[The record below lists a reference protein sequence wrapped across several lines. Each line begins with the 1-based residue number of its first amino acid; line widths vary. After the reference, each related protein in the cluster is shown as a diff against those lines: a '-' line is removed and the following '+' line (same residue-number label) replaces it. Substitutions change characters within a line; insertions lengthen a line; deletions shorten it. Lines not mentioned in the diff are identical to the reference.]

1 MGTLARAGMVRAW
14 DLPTRLFHWT
24 LVTLLISAWVSF
36 RFAEAVGDYTLRWH
50 RWNGYAILVLIVFR
64 LIWGLVGSSTSRFAS
79 FVSWPWS
86 AAGYILD
93 MLRGRD
99 RRYLGHNPLGAWMI
113 IGLLTVVTVQGI
125 LGLYTVEHNDITA
138 GPLYRTVPE
147 AVWQQL
153 SKWHLWVFYW
163 VILPLVGVHVTA
175 NVLYGAV
182 KHEPLVAAMVT
193 GVKPV
198 SDYEDGTEA
207 QIVKRP
213 LLRAF
218 AVLCISA
225 GIVFG
230 GIVLLGGRL

>member
-1 MGTLARAGMVRAW
+1 MGSLARTGVVRAW

-24 LVTLLISAWVSF
+24 LVTLIISAWVSF

-64 LIWGLVGSSTSRFAS
+64 LLWGLVGSSTSRFSS
-79 FVSWPWS
+79 FLSWPWT
-86 AAGYILD
+86 AVRYITD
-93 MLRGRD
+93 MVRGRD
-99 RRYLGHNPLGAWMI
+99 RHYLGHNPLGAWMI
-113 IGLLTVVTVQGI
+113 VGLLTVVAAQGV

-163 VILPLVGVHVTA
+163 VILPLVGIHVTA
-175 NVLYGAV
+175 NVLYGAL
-182 KHEPLVAAMVT
+182 KREPLVAAMIT

-207 QIVKRP
+207 QIVERP
-213 LLRAF
+213 LLRALV
-218 AVLCISA
+218 VLCVSV

>member
-64 LIWGLVGSSTSRFAS
+64 VLWGIVGSSTSRFSS
-79 FVSWPWS
+79 FLSWPWT
-86 AAGYILD
+86 AAGYLAD
-93 MLRGRD
+93 MIRGRD
-99 RRYLGHNPLGAWMI
+99 RRFLGHNPLGAWMI
-113 IGLLTVVTVQGI
+113 VGLLMAVTAQGV

-147 AVWQQL
+147 ALWQQL

-163 VILPLVGVHVTA
+163 IILPLVGIHVTA

-182 KHEPLVAAMVT
+182 KREPLVAAMVT

-207 QIVKRP
+207 QIVERP
-213 LLRAF
+213 LLRALV
-218 AVLCISA
+218 VLCAAA